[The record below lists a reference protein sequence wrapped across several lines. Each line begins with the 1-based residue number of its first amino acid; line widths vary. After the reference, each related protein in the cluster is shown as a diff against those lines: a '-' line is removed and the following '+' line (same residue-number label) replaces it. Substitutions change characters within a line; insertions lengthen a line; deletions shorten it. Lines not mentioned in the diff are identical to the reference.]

1 MRPCAVFSVDGHARS
16 GSCGRAPGTRSSHEF
31 PAPAAG
37 GHRLAG
43 RRGAGRQFPRGVRQ
57 PCHRVALSRV
67 ALSRVAVRG
76 KLRVAA
82 GGHRLRFPAGR
93 YPDGTCAAARRLA
106 GAHRDPGEPAG
117 ADIQSGRRPPG
128 RRPLRAGG
136 LAASSGARSLSAPAH
151 RPGDRYRA
159 DRPGVRRGQHR
170 SRSGLSVD
178 LHRAGPARKQ
188 VSTACHPRSQPEDA
202 DRRPLGLISAAGPR
216 SLCLRCRWPWRFR
229 MDRRWRRCVAD

>member
-1 MRPCAVFSVDGHARS
+1 MRPCAVLSVDGHARS
-16 GSCGRAPGTRSSHEF
+16 GSCGRASGTRSSHEF
-31 PAPAAG
+31 PAPTRG

-43 RRGAGRQFPRGVRQ
+43 RCGSGRQFPRGVRQ
-57 PCHRVALSRV
+57 PCHRV

-93 YPDGTCAAARRLA
+93 HPGGTGAAHRLA
-106 GAHRDPGEPAG
+106 GAHRGPGEPAR

-136 LAASSGARSLSAPAH
+136 RTASSGARSLSAPAH
-151 RPGDRYRA
+151 RPGDWYRA

-170 SRSGLSVD
+170 PRPGLSVD

-216 SLCLRCRWPWRFR
+216 SLCLRCCWPWRFR
-229 MDRRWRRCVAD
+229 MDRRGRPCVAD